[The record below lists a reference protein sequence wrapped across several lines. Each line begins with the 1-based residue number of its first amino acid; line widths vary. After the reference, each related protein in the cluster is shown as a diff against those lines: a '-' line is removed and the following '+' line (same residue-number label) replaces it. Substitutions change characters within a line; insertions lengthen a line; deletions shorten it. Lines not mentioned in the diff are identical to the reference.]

1 MPFHIRTKIM
11 SGRKMPARRPFL
23 MAALILGFMLS
34 STVCWASTFSW
45 PTGGSNPTW
54 AATGPTNGNTETVD
68 YGYNAQG
75 SLKVAVFNSGVTMT
89 AGFPDATTSGNANV
103 TGGTNTNSLQLA
115 TSTTSATTSY
125 QQVTITFQYTNGA
138 SGVSFT
144 LWDVDSDGSS
154 FTDQISNI
162 SATSTTGTILHAT
175 VTGSSSN
182 TVTGSGTAGATATGT
197 SSNAQDSANGDVTI
211 SFTGQIRSLTFEWA
225 NVYSGTRGT
234 QYIGVS
240 PINFTSSGSA
250 FPEVN
255 SSMAALMLCGGLM
268 GFGRFRRRFRT
279 AESSHCPSR
288 A

>member
-1 MPFHIRTKIM
+1 
-11 SGRKMPARRPFL
+11 MPARRPFL
-23 MAALILGFMLS
+23 MVALILGSMLS
-34 STVCWASTFSW
+34 SAVCRAATFSW

-89 AGFPDATTSGNANV
+89 AGFPAATTSANANV

-125 QQVTITFQYTNGA
+125 QQVTITFQYTGGA

-144 LWDVDSDGSS
+144 LWDVDADGAS

-162 SATSTTGTILHAT
+162 SATSTTGTTLFAT
-175 VTGSSSN
+175 VTGSASN
-182 TVTGSGTAGATATGT
+182 TVTGSGTAAATATGT
-197 SSNAQDSANGDVTI
+197 SANGQTSNGGNVTI
-211 SFTGQIRSLTFEWA
+211 SFTGQVSSLTFRWA
-225 NVYSGTRGT
+225 NTFSGTRGT
-234 QYIGVS
+234 QFIGVS

-255 SSMAALMLCGGLM
+255 SSVAALMLCGGLM

-279 AESSHCPSR
+279 AESP
-288 A
+288 